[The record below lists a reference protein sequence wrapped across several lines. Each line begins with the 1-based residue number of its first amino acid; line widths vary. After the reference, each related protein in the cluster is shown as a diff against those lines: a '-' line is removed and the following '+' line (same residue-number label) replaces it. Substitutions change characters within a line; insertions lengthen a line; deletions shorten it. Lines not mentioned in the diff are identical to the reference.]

1 MKRLKPIAGIVFV
14 FVLGALTGALTA
26 HFYSKLES
34 ARPHHH
40 RNLAERV
47 AFIMD
52 HLTDD
57 LALSAAQQREI
68 MPIVASTEK
77 QVQSIKDEYNPKIR
91 ALQDAG
97 IEEIK
102 TRLTSEQRTELDRI
116 RAEWKRRRAERK

>member
-1 MKRLKPIAGIVFV
+1 
-14 FVLGALTGALTA
+14 
-26 HFYSKLES
+26 
-34 ARPHHH
+34 
-40 RNLAERV
+40 
-47 AFIMD
+47 MD

-57 LALSAAQQREI
+57 LGLSAAQQREI

-91 ALQDAG
+91 ALQDTG

-102 TRLTSEQRTELDRI
+102 TRLTSEERAELDRI